1 MFTEQQKAALEAP
14 LNRSHVKARKQG
26 KKNVS
31 YIEGWHAIAEA
42 NRVFGFDGW
51 TRETID
57 IRCVSERERAIGD
70 SNRSGWGVSYI
81 ARVKVTVFAG
91 DTMVTREGIGSG
103 HGIDMDIGQA
113 HEKASKESETDAMK
127 RALMTFGNQFG
138 LALYDAT
145 QANVIEDRTHEQREE
160 IIEQWGERRGQQL
173 GQSMIRRAQE
183 LADPTRV
190 VWDAEGERPARDAD
204 YEDTMAVLKAAYIHE
219 VREFI
224 RKATDAKELHEWW
237 NSETC
242 KKARRDFNL
251 GERELG
257 DLMQFCTARIAVLK
271 AAAAP
276 ALKVVGTIS

>member
-160 IIEQWGERRGQQL
+160 IIEQWGERRGQEL

-183 LADPTRV
+183 LGNAV
-190 VWDAEGERPARDAD
+190 VWDAEGERPATDTD
-204 YEDTMAVLKAAYIHE
+204 HEDTTAVLKASYIHC
-219 VREFI
+219 VRDEI
-224 RKATDAKELHEWW
+224 RKATDPRGLHEWW
-237 NSETC
+237 NAEQQ
-242 KKARRDFNL
+242 KKARRDFDL
-251 GERELG
+251 DVHEL
-257 DLMQFCTARIAVLK
+257 DALKQICTARIAVLK